1 MSGTSVAAKGARFV
15 TTALFWVLASGCVP
29 ISIALAPAPVTVATG
44 TPGGIYH
51 PVGNAICRLYNLER
65 DEEDLPCVAVSS
77 QGSVE
82 NIQRVQRHETTF
94 SLSQTDI
101 AYAAF
106 HGEGPFVAKGAD
118 RSIRMLLG
126 LYPDVF
132 TVVARADSG
141 IRDFADLR
149 GRRIGIG
156 SGGAG
161 YNFTRNI
168 ILSYYRP
175 GNDGLGNDGRAIA
188 NPAEMPEL
196 SQTDQN
202 QALCSNK
209 VDAIIFSGGQPNGLI
224 QEVTTACPT
233 KLVRVAGPEVNRLL
247 ADHQYY
253 RTTVI
258 PGGMY
263 DGNAA
268 DVPTIGS
275 EAVLVTSSNTSDELA
290 YAVVR
295 AVMENFADFQRMHPA
310 LAMVKAKDLV
320 PSQAVVPIHPG
331 AMKYF
336 REIGLAP

>member
-1 MSGTSVAAKGARFV
+1 MSKVSAATKGVRFAAW
-15 TTALFWVLASGCVP
+15 ALFSMLATGCLP
-29 ISIALAPAPVTVATG
+29 LSIALSPAPITVATG

-51 PVGNAICRLYNLER
+51 PVGNAICRMYNLER
-65 DEEDLPCVAVSS
+65 DEQDLPCVAVSS

-82 NIQRVQRHETTF
+82 NIQRIQRNETTF

-106 HGEGPFVAKGAD
+106 HGEGPFIAKGGD

-149 GRRIGIG
+149 GRRVGIG
-156 SGGAG
+156 SSGAG
-161 YNFTRNI
+161 YNFTRKI
-168 ILSYYRP
+168 ILSYYTP
-175 GNDGLGNDGRAIA
+175 SNDGRAIA
-188 NPAEMPEL
+188 DPADMPEL
-196 SQTDQN
+196 SPTDQN

-247 ADHQYY
+247 AEHKYY
-253 RTTVI
+253 RTAVI

-310 LAMVKAKDLV
+310 LAMVKMTDLV
-320 PSQAVVPIHPG
+320 PSQSVIPIHPG